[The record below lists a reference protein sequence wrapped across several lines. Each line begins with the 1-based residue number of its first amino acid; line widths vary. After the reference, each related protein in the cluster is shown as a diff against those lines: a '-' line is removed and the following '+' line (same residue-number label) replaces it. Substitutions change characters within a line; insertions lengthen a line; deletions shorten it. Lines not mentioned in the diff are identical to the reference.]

1 MKLLEKIYKTS
12 NLFKNGIFIVITLI
26 ILILLGYLIP
36 NQKPESFKNQIYTL
50 NGFNAK
56 YNDEA
61 EVTDFLRSIKKNH
74 GYLVMGTS
82 ETVSMEEGNYHDFL
96 NEDTDLKGIQFSVLA
111 GAGRT
116 CGTYI
121 PLFLHH
127 QEDLDS
133 LQLIYFINPAYWRA
147 NLCEMNLK
155 YWDRYT
161 QYQICRTISLT
172 ESEQKQ
178 IFQPVN
184 HYKEELTFFQKG
196 IAYFDYLARY
206 ARRNYFCDLRNLLF
220 PEKYAQQFQ
229 FITETLS
236 DYRSCP
242 KYGQIDTELIDTVWN
257 VLKTFQHQSWYQ
269 PMNETDTYRDMELT
283 SFIRLCKKLGIKATF
298 VIGPYNERFIQQYNP
313 ESLAGHQR
321 VVQKIRQLL
330 IDQNVNYIDAS
341 ALSPV
346 AGAFVDHQHY
356 SSYGAY
362 RIYQIMKQQ
371 LYEEKNP

>member
-36 NQKPESFKNQIYTL
+36 NQKPESFEDQIYTL

-61 EVTDFLRSIKKNH
+61 EVTDFFISIKKNR

-96 NEDTDLKGIQFSVLA
+96 NEDPDLKDTKFSVLA

-127 QEDLDS
+127 AEDLDS
-133 LQLIYFINPAYWRA
+133 LQLIYFINPAYWRT

-155 YWDRYT
+155 YWNRYT
-161 QYQICRTISLT
+161 QYQICRKLT
-172 ESEQKQ
+172 VSESDQKQ

-184 HYKEELTFFQKG
+184 HYMDKLSFFQKG
-196 IAYFDYLARY
+196 IAFGEYVVRDI
-206 ARRNYFCDLRNLLF
+206 RRNYFCDLRNLLF
-220 PEKYAQQFQ
+220 PSKYGQQFQ
-229 FITETLS
+229 FITDTLS
-236 DYRSCP
+236 DYRSCS
-242 KYGQIDTELIDTVWN
+242 KYGSIDTELIDTVWN
-257 VLKTFQHQSWYQ
+257 VLKTFQHKEWYQ

-283 SFIRLCKKLGIKATF
+283 SIIQLCKKLGIKATF

-321 VVQKIRQLL
+321 VVQKIKQLL
-330 IDQNVNYIDAS
+330 IDQNVPYIDATE
-341 ALSPV
+341 LSPV

-362 RIYQIMKQQ
+362 RIYQLMKQK
-371 LYEEKNP
+371 LYEEKNH

>member
-36 NQKPESFKNQIYTL
+36 NQKPESFEDQIYTL

-61 EVTDFLRSIKKNH
+61 EVTDFFISIKKNR

-96 NEDTDLKGIQFSVLA
+96 NEDPDLKDTKFSVLA

-127 QEDLDS
+127 AEDLDS

-161 QYQICRTISLT
+161 QYQICRKLT
-172 ESEQKQ
+172 VSESDQKQ

-184 HYKEELTFFQKG
+184 HYMDKLSFFQKG
-196 IAYFDYLARY
+196 IAFGEYVVRDI
-206 ARRNYFCDLRNLLF
+206 RRNYFCDLRNLLL
-220 PEKYAQQFQ
+220 PDTYGQQFQ
-229 FITETLS
+229 FITDTLS
-236 DYRSCP
+236 DYRSYP
-242 KYGQIDTELIDTVWN
+242 KYGSIDTELIDTVWN
-257 VLKTFQHQSWYQ
+257 VLKTFQHKEWYQ

-283 SFIRLCKKLGIKATF
+283 SFIQLCKKLGIKATF

-321 VVQKIRQLL
+321 VVQKIKQLL
-330 IDQNVNYIDAS
+330 IDQNVPYIDATE
-341 ALSPV
+341 LSPV

-362 RIYQIMKQQ
+362 RIYQIMKLK
-371 LYEEKNP
+371 LYEEKNH